1 MSYLA
6 RAIRIRF
13 AWSTLMVLAIVWAG
27 LVGIALAVG
36 GLKQI
41 VDEGPASGGFAVVFL
56 LVLVGA
62 LAAINFIF
70 FDCVSIDDA
79 ECRQVG
85 WFGLRRKA
93 LPISEVR
100 EIRHARKQGRH
111 MFFDLVVIQG
121 LSHSIE
127 LNMEYRWPGEV
138 RKAVRYL
145 VSRGVPAD
153 EWVTQSFAIDGA
165 NMRPDH
171 TEGGWSP

>member
-1 MSYLA
+1 MPST
-6 RAIRIRF
+6 IRIRF
-13 AWSTLMVLAIVWAG
+13 AWSTLLVLGIVYAVF
-27 LVGIALAVG
+27 VGISLAVG
-36 GLKQI
+36 GLEQL
-41 VDEGPASGGFAVVFL
+41 VDEGLSSDAFVLFL
-56 LVLVGA
+56 LLFLAGA